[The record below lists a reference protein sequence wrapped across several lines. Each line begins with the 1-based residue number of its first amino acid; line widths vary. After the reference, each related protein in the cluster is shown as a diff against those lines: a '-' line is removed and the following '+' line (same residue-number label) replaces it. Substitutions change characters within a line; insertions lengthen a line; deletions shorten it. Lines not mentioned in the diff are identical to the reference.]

1 MDTIN
6 RQTDEL
12 ARLRDALAERE
23 TTLGVAQAENSEL
36 QLRAS
41 TTKHHCIIFGD
52 AWIIET
58 THHRLK
64 GTLPLDR
71 EGASLVA
78 IPGTYF
84 NQAGNVLYPSAS
96 RRSRSLSQREGFAS
110 TSFLRTMN
118 CTLLCS
124 SKVFEVYIQ

>member
-1 MDTIN
+1 MQRPDWPLFVQAIKQMDTIN

-23 TTLGVAQAENSEL
+23 TAIAVAQADNSEL

-41 TTKHHCIIFGD
+41 TTKQHCIMFSD
-52 AWIIET
+52 AWIVET

-64 GTLPLDR
+64 GSLPLDR

-78 IPGTYF
+78 VPGVML
-84 NQAGNVLYPSAS
+84 AVLPIDAS
-96 RRSRSLSQREGFAS
+96 FS
-110 TSFLRTMN
+110 TETAPYIA
-118 CTLLCS
+118 TIHCS
-124 SKVFEVYIQ
+124 SAQWC